1 MRAQFP
7 AKLEPLFRPHRY
19 KVIKGGRGSG
29 KSWGVARALLIQ
41 ARTKRM
47 RVLCTREV
55 QKSIK
60 DSVHA
65 LLSDQIE
72 ALGFGSDFDILD
84 TEIRCRVSGSVFL
97 FAGLQ
102 QHTVDSIKSFEG
114 CDVVWIEEAHS
125 VSGKSWD
132 VLVPTIRKPGSEI
145 WVTYNPQ
152 LDTDEVHQRFVVN
165 TPPGAV
171 VITMNWSDNPW
182 FPSVLDA
189 ERNHARATMVEAKY
203 LHIWEGQCMPAVEG
217 AIYFDE
223 VAKAEKQER
232 ITRVTAD
239 KLLRTHAVWDL
250 GWNDSMSIIMVQR
263 SASELRVID
272 YIEDSHKKLSDYVLM
287 LRGDVGGLVEAGLK
301 PEDAAKHAHRRGYTW
316 GDDWIPHDGFA
327 KDYKTGKSADEML
340 RAMGR
345 SVKQTPSMDI
355 EGGIKAAREVFE
367 RVWFDKDKAAR
378 LIECLKRYRRNIG
391 QRTGEAGTPLHDE
404 FSHGADAFRYMGLV
418 ADQLRNNTSRPRVN
432 LGRHEV
438 AGNGGFLA
446 A

>member
-1 MRAQFP
+1 
-7 AKLEPLFRPHRY
+7 
-19 KVIKGGRGSG
+19 
-29 KSWGVARALLIQ
+29 
-41 ARTKRM
+41 
-47 RVLCTREV
+47 
-55 QKSIK
+55 
-60 DSVHA
+60 
-65 LLSDQIE
+65 
-72 ALGFGSDFDILD
+72 
-84 TEIRCRVSGSVFL
+84 
-97 FAGLQ
+97 
-102 QHTVDSIKSFEG
+102 
-114 CDVVWIEEAHS
+114 
-125 VSGKSWD
+125 
-132 VLVPTIRKPGSEI
+132 
-145 WVTYNPQ
+145 
-152 LDTDEVHQRFVVN
+152 
-165 TPPGAV
+165 
-171 VITMNWSDNPW
+171 
-182 FPSVLDA
+182 
-189 ERNHARATMVEAKY
+189 
-203 LHIWEGQCMPAVEG
+203 MPAVEG